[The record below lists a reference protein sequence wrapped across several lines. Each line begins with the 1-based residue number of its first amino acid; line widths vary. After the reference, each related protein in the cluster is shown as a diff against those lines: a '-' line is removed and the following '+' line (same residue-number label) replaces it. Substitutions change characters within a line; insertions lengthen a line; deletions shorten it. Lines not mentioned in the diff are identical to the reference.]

1 MRGRKI
7 DSDFLSQF
15 ISECVSKNISST
27 EDIVRYA
34 KSQIDTIDSKIR
46 EAETL
51 KRVRGNL
58 IDAVSVFEK
67 QDNSK
72 KNAESKILPLF
83 KIQNQH
89 ICKLICDNIKDSAIS
104 MDSLYNKGYSVED
117 IIFCVKQLLWHKVI
131 SKVGNYLLRGE
142 LFGEYVKFVLKS

>member
-27 EDIVRYA
+27 EDIVRCA

-51 KRVRGNL
+51 KRVRCNL
-58 IDAVSVFEK
+58 IDVVSVFEK

-72 KNAESKILPLF
+72 KNAESKILSLF

-117 IIFCVKQLLWHKVI
+117 IIFCVKQLLEHKVV